1 MSAHVDASLA
11 SWSHVGS
18 ILAPTWPSWLHLAA
32 LLGHLGS
39 NLAKMGSILAP
50 SWPSWLHLGALLGH
64 LGSNLAILAR
74 PCLSML
80 ALSWLQLGHLGD
92 LGAPLGHVKLL
103 LGTCWRV
110 LAHLMAMLAPPEL
123 QVVQLGPIW
132 MLPWAMLNSF
142 STHVG
147 ASLAI
152 SGPCC
157 RHLESICFLL
167 MLDADAA

>member
-1 MSAHVDASLA
+1 MILSLGHVGRLCRLRLAHLGP

-18 ILAPTWPSWLHLAA
+18 LLAPTWPSWRS
-32 LLGHLGS
+32 LG
-39 NLAKMGSILAP
+39 P
-50 SWPSWLHLGALLGH
+50 SWSHF
-64 LGSNLAILAR
+64 GSNLAILAR

-103 LGTCWRV
+103 LGSCWRV
-110 LAHLMAMLAPPEL
+110 LGHLMAMLAPPEL

-132 MLPWAMLNSF
+132 MLPWATLNSF

-147 ASLAI
+147 GSLAI

-167 MLDADAA
+167 MLDADVA

>member
-1 MSAHVDASLA
+1 MHRRSDSEPEAMLGAYA
-11 SWSHVGS
+11 GPGWR
-18 ILAPTWPSWLHLAA
+18 I
-32 LLGHLGS
+32 LGHLG
-39 NLAKMGSILAP
+39 AILVP
-50 SWPSWLHLGALLGH
+50 SCLQLGHLGGLLGH

-74 PCLSML
+74 PCLSMF

-103 LGTCWRV
+103 LGSCWRV

-132 MLPWAMLNSF
+132 MLPWAMLSSF

>member
-18 ILAPTWPSWLHLAA
+18 ILAPTWPSWLHLGA
-32 LLGHLGS
+32 LLAPSWRILGHLG
-39 NLAKMGSILAP
+39 AMLAP
-50 SWPSWLHLGALLGH
+50 SWLQLGHLGGLLGH

-103 LGTCWRV
+103 LGSCWRV

-132 MLPWAMLNSF
+132 MLPWAMLSSF
-142 STHVG
+142 STTPPLRRCTAV
-147 ASLAI
+147 
-152 SGPCC
+152 
-157 RHLESICFLL
+157 
-167 MLDADAA
+167 

>member
-1 MSAHVDASLA
+1 MAPTWPRRAPSWLQVGHLGSILA
-11 SWSHVGS
+11 LSWA
-18 ILAPTWPSWLHLAA
+18 ILAPTWPRWAPSWLRV
-32 LLGHLGS
+32 GHLGS
-39 NLAKMGSILAP
+39 I
-50 SWPSWLHLGALLGH
+50 LGH

-103 LGTCWRV
+103 LGSCWRV